1 VRACAVLSAMLI
13 LAAGPFGAHQALA
26 ETWSYTGMNR
36 FSSGGGVYRSQG
48 AATDGTQWFFSWQYG
63 LERTTL
69 GGSTLDRNFSIIP
82 PRSGIPE
89 NIAWLGGDHIGDIDY
104 YAGKI
109 YAPIE
114 DSAAHRI
121 PVIAVYDA
129 ASLRYTGVVYW
140 LSPNDLT
147 QGVSWVAVDG
157 SRNLAYTAE
166 WETTA
171 RLNVYRLSDFSLITY
186 IPLQQP
192 LTRIQ
197 GAKVRGDALYAAS
210 DNGTKS
216 IYKISL
222 IDGSVTEL
230 LQLVQWFNPQDGN
243 EHELE
248 GLSFL
253 HTADGETLNVLM
265 RHGGKTRLLGAYT
278 AFYHF
283 KLIEP

>member
-1 VRACAVLSAMLI
+1 MLI
-13 LAAGPFGAHQALA
+13 LATVPFGAHEALA
-26 ETWSYTGMNR
+26 ETWAYTGMHR
-36 FSSGGGVYRSQG
+36 FSSGDGIYRSQG
-48 AATDGTQWFFSWQYG
+48 VATDGTQWFFSWQYG
-63 LERTTL
+63 LERATL
-69 GGSTLDRNFSIIP
+69 DGNTLDRNFSIIP
-82 PRSGIPE
+82 LRSGIPE
-89 NIAWLGGDHIGDIDY
+89 NIAWLGGNHIGDIDY

-114 DSAAHRI
+114 DSAAYRVPI
-121 PVIAVYDA
+121 IAVYDA
-129 ASLRYTGVVYW
+129 ASLRYTGMAYV
-140 LSPNDLT
+140 LSTNDLT
-147 QGVSWVAVDG
+147 QGVPWVAVDG
-157 SRNLAYTAE
+157 PRNLAYTAE
-166 WETTA
+166 WETTS
-171 RLNVYRLSDFSLITY
+171 RLNVYRLSDFSVITY

-210 DNGTKS
+210 DNSTKS

-230 LQLVQWFNPQDGN
+230 LQLVQWINPQDGD

-253 HTADGETLNVLM
+253 PAADGETLNVLM
-265 RHGGKTRLLGAYT
+265 RHGGGTRLLDAYM

-283 KLIEP
+283 KLVAP